1 MILIKYIMSTSKAI
15 GIDLGTTYSCV
26 GVWKDGRVE
35 ILTNEQGDRTTPSYV
50 SFKDNERIIGIGAKN
65 SASQNTANTIYDAKR
80 FIGLQYDDPVVQTE
94 MKNMPFKI
102 INKNNKPAFNV
113 EYMGETKT
121 FFPEEIS
128 AMILSEMKRISEQY
142 LGHDVKDAVITVPAY
157 FNDAQRQAT
166 KDAGAIAGLNVLR
179 IINEP
184 TAASIAYG
192 IDKQTER
199 EKNIIIFDCGG
210 GTHDISILTLDDGVF
225 EVKSTAGDTHLGGE
239 DIDNML
245 VDYFKREFKNK
256 HKIDISDSQR
266 AIKRLK
272 SACERAKRTLS
283 SSNTANIEIDSLYQG
298 TDFVST
304 ITKAKFEMLCDA
316 FFKRCF
322 SPIEKALKDAK
333 MSKSDIHEII
343 LVGGTTRIPKI
354 QQMLTEYFN
363 KEPCKNI
370 NPDEAVA
377 FGATVQATIIKG
389 DVQDKQI
396 NDLLLLDVAPLS
408 LGVETAG
415 GVMTNIIDRNT
426 TIPCVKKQT
435 FSTYRDNQ
443 PGCTISVFEGERSLT
458 KDNNKLGEFNL
469 NNIPPMPRGVPQIE
483 ISYSLDCNGIL
494 TVTAVEKSSGKS
506 EKIQIDNNSNKHT
519 QEEIDKMVEEANK
532 FKEQDDKNRERVIT
546 KNNLEGLV
554 FQTKSS
560 LSDTMKDKL
569 DKNDIDMLSN
579 KCDSI
584 INWLDTNMDASKEE
598 YEEKQRELEE
608 YIKPIFEK
616 AENNNKEK
624 SNVGSNDNVNDPV
637 IDEID

>member
-1 MILIKYIMSTSKAI
+1 MSTSKAI